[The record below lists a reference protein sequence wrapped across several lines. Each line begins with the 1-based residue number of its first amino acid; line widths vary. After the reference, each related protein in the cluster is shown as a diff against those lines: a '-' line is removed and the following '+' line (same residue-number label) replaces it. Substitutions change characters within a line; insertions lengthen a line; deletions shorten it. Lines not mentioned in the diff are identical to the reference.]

1 MKLSIF
7 SCKVS
12 AEKKG
17 GLEYCV
23 RKCGCMGMR
32 GKGKRKKTF
41 GRRGKKQSTMGEG
54 WDGQDNGGRSRKKK
68 KEIELSFQKL
78 LAYCYDLRLE

>member
-1 MKLSIF
+1 MKLSIL

-12 AEKKG
+12 AEKKRD
-17 GLEYCV
+17 LEYCV

-41 GRRGKKQSTMGEG
+41 GRRGRNTAQWGRDGMGKTMV
-54 WDGQDNGGRSRKKK
+54 GGVGKK

-78 LAYCYDLRLE
+78 LAYCYCCG